1 MRKVI
6 LFVMLSMFLLYPS
19 GIFAEELSISDP
31 AKTAVAAI
39 SRGPID
45 PEAALPKQD
54 VLFSPSVAQVL
65 HDMAY
70 EMVVPDTAG
79 SAEIEQ
85 AIVLLRAAMEL
96 DSGAG
101 YIVPTLI
108 EAASKAPEVDH
119 SPLVHSLLVTYVNQS
134 ADLEV
139 AGKAVR
145 YLLEKVDSREGRER
159 ILSELLMVVGPKN
172 RIFSSELLTALGLL
186 MAEKPDNEATRFYLT
201 QAYTANRH
209 NRSAFWKF
217 AELFPEAVH
226 AENYLAHFRLALS
239 EDPSSIEAAMGMG
252 RHAEQVGLYDTAA
265 SAYRYCADLFKH
277 FYPSQSLPSAIYIP
291 WAVSC
296 YNTDEDLS
304 RCMEILNLVRQD
316 GRFNI
321 LLEGLAGKAAA
332 KLGDGDRATEIFRSA
347 EAQAQALLSRGPAS
361 GAGVGQS
368 YSAKQRF
375 AAKDENKARQ
385 QVTAKEFAWFYC
397 FALPSRE
404 KALDWA
410 NKAYALEPNSASSA
424 SVLAYALMMN
434 EQANWAKP
442 LIEKIEPSQI
452 SELVQAKIQIAE
464 GKKDEAKA
472 TLTAAIARD
481 AGSLAAEEAKALLKE
496 QGGEYVPAADP
507 DVVRSMLEQAFGESF
522 MPVFTPPEQ
531 MLSIQFN
538 MRGNKFPYGSEF
550 GAVVAVINNSSETFV
565 VSDDGLFRGNI
576 RIDADVSG
584 DLSIKI
590 PKLASMKVRSNYF
603 IEPAQS
609 ILIPVKLVTGKLRR
623 LLLTY
628 PQASLDI
635 KFTLYI
641 DPVAGPAGETANR
654 LATIEPTALVVMRPG
669 IELTSK
675 YLRNRFNLIS
685 KGQEGQ
691 KIKTAQLFVGL
702 LMEQYAMSNRKPPY
716 KFMYADWMPTM
727 FRNAL
732 VHESGLL
739 RKPDKDEWVVKV
751 HTMAEMQFLPLDYE
765 LVSAVA
771 DNLDDS
777 NWPVR
782 MMTMYLLAKTQ
793 KGKFDK
799 VLESAATYDPDARV
813 REMAVALGAVAVKA
827 PALDTI
833 PTAEEQAQPIATE
846 EK

>member
-1 MRKVI
+1 MRKAI
-6 LFVMLSMFLLYPS
+6 LIIVLST
-19 GIFAEELSISDP
+19 FASYLSEIMAEDLSISDP
-31 AKTAVAAI
+31 AKTEVVAV
-39 SRGPID
+39 SRGAID
-45 PEAALPKQD
+45 PAAGLPKQD

-70 EMVVPDTAG
+70 EMAIPETAD
-79 SAEIEQ
+79 AATIEQ

-96 DSGAG
+96 DSSAG
-101 YIVPTLI
+101 YVVPTLI
-108 EAASKAPEVDH
+108 EAASRAPEVDH

-145 YLLEKVDSREGRER
+145 YLLEKVDSREGREK
-159 ILSELLMVVGPKN
+159 ILSELLMVLGSKN
-172 RIFSSELLTALGLL
+172 RIFGSDLLTALGLL
-186 MAEKPDNEATRFYLT
+186 MAEKPDNEAAGFYLT
-201 QAYTANRH
+201 QAYKANRH
-209 NRSAFWKF
+209 NKSAFWKF
-217 AELFPEAVH
+217 AELFPDQMHV
-226 AENYLAHFRLALS
+226 ENYLAQYRLALS

-252 RHAEQVGLYDTAA
+252 RHAEQIGLYDTAA
-265 SAYRYCADLFKH
+265 AAYQYCADLFRH
-277 FYPSQSLPSAIYIP
+277 LYPSQALPSAIYIP
-291 WAVSC
+291 WAISC
-296 YNTDEDLS
+296 YNTDEDLP

-332 KLGDGDRATEIFRSA
+332 KLGDGDRATEIFSSA
-347 EAQAQALLSRGPAS
+347 EAQAEALLSRGPAS
-361 GAGVGQS
+361 GAG
-368 YSAKQRF
+368 
-375 AAKDENKARQ
+375 DERKEGRQ

-397 FALPSRE
+397 FALPSPE

-434 EQANWAKP
+434 GQANWAKP
-442 LIEKIEPSQI
+442 LIEKIEPSEI

-472 TLTAAIARD
+472 SLTAAIARD
-481 AGSLAAEEAKALLKE
+481 PGSLAAEEAKALLKE
-496 QGGEYVPAADP
+496 QGGEYIPSVDP

-522 MPVFTPPEQ
+522 IPVFTPPEK
-531 MLSIQFN
+531 MLSIQFT

-550 GAVVAVINNSSETFV
+550 GAVVAVINNSSETLV
-565 VSDDGLFRGNI
+565 VSDDGLFKGNI
-576 RIDADVSG
+576 RVDADVSG
-584 DLSIKI
+584 DLSLKI
-590 PKLASMKVRSNYF
+590 PKLVSMKVRSNYF
-603 IEPAQS
+603 IEPSQS

-623 LLLTY
+623 LLLMF

-641 DPVAGPAGETANR
+641 DPVVGPGGQTTNR
-654 LATIEPTALVVMRPG
+654 LATIEPTTLVVRRPG

-702 LMEQYAMSNRKPPY
+702 MMEQYAMSKRKPPY

-732 VHESGLL
+732 VHEAGLL
-739 RKPDKDEWVVKV
+739 RNPDKSEWVVKV

-771 DNLDDS
+771 DNLDDG

-782 MMTMYLLAKTQ
+782 MMAMYLLTKTQ

-827 PALDTI
+827 PALEAI
-833 PTAEEQAQPIATE
+833 PQAEEQAPPAVTE